1 MIKAEEL
8 ILTQKWDK
16 VFPKSEAVVHSK
28 VTFVNH
34 FGITLAADMYVPK
47 NANRKLPAIA
57 VSGPFGACKEQS
69 SGLYAQ
75 DLPSRSTPLL
85 PVSPAGIPEP
95 CTPRISM

>member
-8 ILTQKWDK
+8 ILTREWDK

-47 NANRKLPAIA
+47 NANGKLPAIA

-69 SGLYAQ
+69 LVSSPYLFHHILAAW
-75 DLPSRSTPLL
+75 LPQACSTL
-85 PVSPAGIPEP
+85 SQA
-95 CTPRISM
+95 